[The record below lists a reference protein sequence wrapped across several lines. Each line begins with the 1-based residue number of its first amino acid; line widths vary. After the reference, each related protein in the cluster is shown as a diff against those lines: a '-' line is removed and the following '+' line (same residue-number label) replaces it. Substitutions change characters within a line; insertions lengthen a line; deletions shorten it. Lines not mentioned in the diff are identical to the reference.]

1 MKKFVKVAAITA
13 IAILFS
19 GMVSAQEWTKEQTEV
34 WNVVK
39 SMWSS
44 WQKGD
49 SEAISMIFHDKYQ
62 GWSDQS
68 PLPMGKATAIEWFNG
83 MKETMKIH
91 YYNIE
96 PARITVLKNAAV
108 VNYYCSFSYSYS
120 GEGETKSDEVKGK
133 IVEFYVNEGG
143 KWQLLGDMMVHEDDD
158 DDDD

>member
-1 MKKFVKVAAITA
+1 MKTIIKM
-13 IAILFS
+13 IAVWALT
-19 GMVSAQEWTKEQTEV
+19 MVLTIPVMAQEWTKEQTEV

-62 GWSDQS
+62 GWSNEA
-68 PLPMGKATAIEWFNG
+68 PLPSGKETALGFFDS
-83 MKETMKIH
+83 MKEVMKINF
-91 YYNIE
+91 YNIE

-143 KWQLLGDMMVHEDDD
+143 KWQLLGDMMVNEDNNDD
-158 DDDD
+158 